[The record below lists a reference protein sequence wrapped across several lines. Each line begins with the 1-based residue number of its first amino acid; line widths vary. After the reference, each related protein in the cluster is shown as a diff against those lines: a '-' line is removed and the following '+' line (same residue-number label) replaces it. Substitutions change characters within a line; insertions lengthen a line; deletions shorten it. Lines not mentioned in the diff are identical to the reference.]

1 MKNIFRLLAF
11 SVFLFGI
18 GSCEKTENID
28 YFEGGTEPVLSA
40 STSTVTLEPGL
51 EANTAIVLNW
61 TNPDYKF
68 TTGLSSHDVTYTL
81 EMDTLGANFNS
92 SKKVSSVI
100 AKEFTKTYTV
110 NELNSILGNDFL
122 LQLNPRR
129 NYTLE
134 LRVISSIGSSVKL
147 ISNVISFTTKPFQP
161 PPKVTPPSTDAL
173 YIVGNATPG
182 GDAHGWDNPV
192 PVPSQRFTKINTTLY
207 EIIIPLIGGKEFLL
221 LPLNGDW
228 GNKYACQ
235 ATAAQPGNGGDFG
248 YNGGNPFWNANFPAP
263 AESATYKISVDFQ
276 LGKYTVV
283 KQ

>member
-1 MKNIFRLLAF
+1 MKKIFRLVAF

-18 GSCEKTENID
+18 SSCEKTETKD
-28 YFEGGTEPVLSA
+28 YYEGGTPPVLSA
-40 STSTVTLEPGL
+40 STATVTLESGQ

-61 TNPDYKF
+61 TNPEYKF

-92 SKKVSSVI
+92 SKKASAVI
-100 AKEFTKTYTV
+100 SKDLTKTYTV
-110 NELNSILGNDFL
+110 GELNSILGNDML

-129 NYTLE
+129 NYTMQ

-161 PPKVTPPSTDAL
+161 PPKVAPPSTGKL

-192 PVPSQRFTKINTTLY
+192 PTPSQEFTRVSNTLY
-207 EIIIPLIGGKEFLL
+207 EITVPLIAGKEFLF

-228 GNKYACQ
+228 GNKYACH
-235 ATAAQPGNGGDFG
+235 ATADQPKTGGDFG
-248 YNGGNPFWNANFPAP
+248 YNGGDSFWNANFPAP
-263 AESATYKISVDFQ
+263 TESASYKITVNFQ
-276 LGKYTVV
+276 LGKYTLV

>member
-18 GSCEKTENID
+18 SSCEKKENID

-40 STSTVTLEPGL
+40 STSAVTLEPGL

-61 TNPDYKF
+61 TNPDYQF

-100 AKEFTKTYTV
+100 AKDFTKTYTV
-110 NELNSILGNDFL
+110 GELNSILGNDFL

-147 ISNVISFTTKPFQP
+147 ISNVISFITKPFQP
-161 PPKVTPPSTDAL
+161 PPKVTPPPTGHL
-173 YIVGNATPG
+173 YIVGDATPG
-182 GDAHGWDNPV
+182 AWNNPV
-192 PVPSQRFTKINTTLY
+192 PLPNQEFTQVSNTLY
-207 EIIIPLIGGKEFLL
+207 EITLPLISGGKHYLF

-228 GNKYACQ
+228 GNKYAVKSS
-235 ATAAQPGNGGDFG
+235 TQPVEGGEFG
-248 YNGGNPFWNANFPAP
+248 YNGGNSTWGTDMPGPLTDG
-263 AESATYKISVDFQ
+263 TYKISVDFQ